1 MKSGQLARRHLSGA
15 LEASSGPWPGDRAR
29 DGAKATQRFG
39 LYEAFSQVAGV
50 VLDLLLALRWMWLA
64 VFGAAAMLIAAVFG
78 IWTYNKGSRRLD

>member
-1 MKSGQLARRHLSGA
+1 
-15 LEASSGPWPGDRAR
+15 
-29 DGAKATQRFG
+29 